1 MTSTTKSTS
10 STNETN
16 TGTDT
21 ANPTLSTLV
30 DSKPV
35 HFAAGVFDKIREEA
49 PGAIAAVR
57 ATDPKELQARLS
69 KQAKVTQAKVSETL
83 TGIDGDIKKL
93 RAQAQQLAT
102 EYAAKARETYDELA
116 DRGRV
121 VIRNQRAAEDTAGA
135 PEITVERTQDPAP
148 SATKDTA
155 KDTAQDAAQDKKSES

>member
-1 MTSTTKSTS
+1 MVSTTKNTSTD
-10 STNETN
+10 TNGTN
-16 TGTDT
+16 T
-21 ANPTLSTLV
+21 ANPTLGTLV

-69 KQAKVTQAKVSETL
+69 KQAKVTQAKVNETL

-121 VIRNQRAAEDTAGA
+121 VIRNQRAAEDTTGA
-135 PEITVERTQDPAP
+135 PEITVERTQGPAP
-148 SATKDTA
+148 AAATDTA
-155 KDTAQDAAQDKKSES
+155 QDAAQDAAQDKKSES

>member
-1 MTSTTKSTS
+1 MTSTTKT
-10 STNETN
+10 TN
-16 TGTDT
+16 GTDSANT
-21 ANPTLSTLV
+21 TNPTLSTLV

-35 HFAAGVFDKIREEA
+35 HFAAGVIDKIREEA

-69 KQAKVTQAKVSETL
+69 KQAKVTQARVNETL

-121 VIRNQRAAEDTAGA
+121 VIQNQRATEDAAGA
-135 PEITVERTQDPAP
+135 PEITVERTQETPQNTP
-148 SATKDTA
+148 QNT
-155 KDTAQDAAQDKKSES
+155 AQDKKSES